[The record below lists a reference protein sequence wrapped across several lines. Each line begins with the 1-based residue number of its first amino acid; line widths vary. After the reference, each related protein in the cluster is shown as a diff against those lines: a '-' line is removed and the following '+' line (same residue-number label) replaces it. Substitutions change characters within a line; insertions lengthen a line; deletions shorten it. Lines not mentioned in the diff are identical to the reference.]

1 MLEGLNIAAAGMA
14 AQQQRL
20 DAVSNDLANANTNG
34 YKHTRVGFRDLV
46 YTQAGRS
53 SAQGVQ
59 TGAGAAAA
67 DVGRG
72 FAQGVLRNTGEPL
85 DLAIEGEGFLQVRLP
100 DGRTGLTRDGNLHR
114 DAQGRLTNASGDL
127 IQPTVTIPVDVPLSK
142 VAIATDGTVTANG
155 RNVGRLNIVTVRS
168 PQGLESA
175 GDNAFVATATS
186 GRPTA
191 APAATRVLQGA
202 LEASNVDV
210 SEAMVSMIEAQRSF
224 QLASKAIQTA
234 DQMMEIANG
243 VKR

>member
-14 AQQQRL
+14 AQTQKL
-20 DAVSNDLANANTNG
+20 DAVSNDLANANTTG

-59 TGAGAAAA
+59 TGAGSAAVE
-67 DVGRG
+67 VGRG

-85 DLAIEGEGFLQVRLP
+85 DIAIEGDGFLQVKLS
-100 DGRTGLTRDGNLHR
+100 DGRTGLTRDGDLRR
-114 DAQGRLTNASGDL
+114 DAQGRLTTSTGAL
-127 IQPTVTIPVDVPLSK
+127 LQPTVTIPADVPLSK
-142 VAIATDGTVTANG
+142 VSIATDGTVSSGG
-155 RNVGRLNIVTVRS
+155 RGFGRLSVVSVRN
-168 PQGLESA
+168 PQGLTPI
-175 GDNAFVATATS
+175 GDNAFVATTLS

-191 APAATRVLQGA
+191 APAATRITQGA

-210 SEAMVSMIEAQRSF
+210 GTAMVTMIETQRSY

>member
-59 TGAGAAAA
+59 TGAGSAAV
-67 DVGRG
+67 DIGRG
-72 FAQGVLRNTGEPL
+72 FAQGVMRQTGEPL
-85 DLAIEGEGFLQVRLP
+85 DLAIEGDGFLQVKLP

-114 DAQGRLTNASGDL
+114 DAQGRLTTSTGNL
-127 IQPTVTIPVDVPLSK
+127 LQPTITIPANVPLSA
-142 VAIATDGTVTANG
+142 VSVNTDGTVVANN
-155 RNVGRLNIVTVRS
+155 RAVGRLSVVSVRS
-168 PQGLESA
+168 PQGLESV

-186 GRPTA
+186 GRSTA
-191 APAATRVLQGA
+191 APASTRVVQGS
-202 LEASNVDV
+202 LESSNVDV

-224 QLASKAIQTA
+224 QLASKAISTA

>member
-46 YTQAGRS
+46 YTQVGRS

-59 TGAGAAAA
+59 TGAGAAAV

-72 FAQGVLRNTGEPL
+72 FAQGVLRNTGEPP

-142 VAIATDGTVTANG
+142 VAIATEATLTATG
-155 RNVGRLNIVTVRS
+155 RNVGRMNIVTDS
-168 PQGLESA
+168 
-175 GDNAFVATATS
+175 
-186 GRPTA
+186 
-191 APAATRVLQGA
+191 
-202 LEASNVDV
+202 
-210 SEAMVSMIEAQRSF
+210 
-224 QLASKAIQTA
+224 
-234 DQMMEIANG
+234 
-243 VKR
+243 